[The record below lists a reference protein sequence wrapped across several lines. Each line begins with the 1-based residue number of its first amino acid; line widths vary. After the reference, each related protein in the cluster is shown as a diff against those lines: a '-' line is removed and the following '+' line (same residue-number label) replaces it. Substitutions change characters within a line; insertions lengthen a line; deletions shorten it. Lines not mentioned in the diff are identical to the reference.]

1 MAHKKPQRIDPL
13 SVALP
18 PGGVDSHA
26 HLDSKEFD
34 QDRDEV
40 IDRAIKAGVTG
51 IGNVFLS
58 PSAYRSNKD
67 YFRDFPQ
74 VFFLL
79 GIHPCDGLSCTP
91 ACLEEIEACFAENPK
106 IRAIGEIGLDYH
118 WDDCPRELQ
127 MQAFARQLELAKKLE
142 KPVVIHCR
150 EAEADC
156 LTLLEAGGFA
166 GYPLLWHCFG
176 GNARTAKRIIHN
188 GWHISV
194 PGPVTYPANE
204 ELRKAVKEI
213 PTDRLLIET
222 DCPYLSP
229 VPWRGTRNEPAY
241 TVFTARA
248 IATLRDVAAEELWQ
262 NCGNN
267 ARRFFGLEDK
277 QGGK

>member
-34 QDRDEV
+34 QDRNKV
-40 IDRAIKAGVTG
+40 IERAIKAGVTG

-58 PSAYRSNKD
+58 PTAYRSNKD
-67 YFRDFPQ
+67 YFRDFPK

-79 GIHPCDGLSCTP
+79 GIHPCDGQACTP
-91 ACLEEIEACFAENPK
+91 ACLEEIEACFTENPK
-106 IRAIGEIGLDYH
+106 IRAVGEIGLDYH

-127 MQAFARQLELAKKLE
+127 MQAFARQLELAKKLK

-150 EAEADC
+150 EAEVDC
-156 LTLLEAGGFA
+156 LTLLEAGGFP

-176 GNARTAKRIIHN
+176 GDAKIARKIIRN
-188 GWHISV
+188 GWHISI

-248 IATLRDVAAEELWQ
+248 IATLRDVAAEELWET
-262 NCGNN
+262 CGSN

-277 QGGK
+277 QDGK